1 MTIPSASGSSPKTL
15 NPFPLNQSA
24 NTMDNTINTKANKVE
39 YYEYSAAATCIK
51 LEVLNILK
59 NEILTVSS
67 VDRILNLL
75 TAARVMIVSY
85 DIERANYESWYRSQQ
100 AAEKAKAAEQ
110 LEEISEAF
118 GA

>member
-1 MTIPSASGSSPKTL
+1 
-15 NPFPLNQSA
+15 
-24 NTMDNTINTKANKVE
+24 MDKTINTNANKVE

-51 LEVLNILK
+51 IEVLNILK

-75 TAARVMIVSY
+75 AAARVMLVSY

-100 AAEKAKAAEQ
+100 EAENAKAEKAKAEKD
-110 LEEISEAF
+110 LEEFSEVF